1 MTSRTMTMRLGV
13 GAVAAVLVAGL
24 ASAALAAELRVAGN
38 FSGNKKQV
46 DGVERPFFAGLA
58 KETGIDFAV
67 NYNPMDMLGIKAPDA
82 LRLLKAG
89 AFDVMS
95 VQTGMAS
102 RDDAFFEGL
111 DIAGVSPDMKTLRK
125 VVDAYRDEFDQ
136 RLQKKFN
143 AKVLGLW
150 PFGPQVLYC
159 NAEVNTLEDL
169 KGKKVRTFTASMAE
183 VVESLGATSITLQFP
198 EVYPALQKKVADCAV
213 TAPTAGNSANW
224 PEVSTHFIPLALSG
238 SVQGHFMNLDTWKKF
253 TPDQQKKLEA
263 AFKRMEGQMWDLA
276 TNVND
281 DAVACN
287 TGAASCKEHTKFSM
301 KLVKA
306 SDAMLARVKETAEK
320 VTVPS
325 WAKLCNKLDPQCS
338 AVWNRTAGKAAGIQ
352 VK

>member
-1 MTSRTMTMRLGV
+1 MTSRTMTIRLGV
-13 GAVAAVLVAGL
+13 GAVAAVLVAGM

-38 FSGNKKQV
+38 FSGNKKHV
-46 DGVERPFFAGLA
+46 DGVERPFFDGLA
-58 KETGIDFAV
+58 KETGLDLKV

-102 RDDAFFEGL
+102 RDDPFFEGL
-111 DIAGVSPDMKTLRK
+111 DIAGVAPDMKSLRK

-143 AKVLGLW
+143 AKVLTLW

-159 NAEVNTLEDL
+159 NASVKSLDDL
-169 KGKKVRTFTASMAE
+169 KGKKVRTFTASMAQ
-183 VVESLGATSITLQFP
+183 VVESLGGTSITLQFP
-198 EVYPALQKKVADCAV
+198 EVYPSLQKGVADCAV

-224 PEVSTHFIPLALSG
+224 PEVSANLLPLALSG
-238 SVQGHFMNLDTWKKF
+238 SVQGHFMNLDTWKKLG
-253 TPDQQKKLEA
+253 PDGQKKMMA
-263 AFKRMEGQMWDLA
+263 AFKRMEDDMWGLA
-276 TNVND
+276 NTVND

-287 TGAASCKEHTKFSM
+287 TGAASCKDHAKFSM
-301 KLVKA
+301 KLVET
-306 SDAMLARVKETAEK
+306 SPAMLARVKETAVN
-320 VTVPS
+320 VTVPQ
-325 WAKLCNKLDPQCS
+325 WAALCNKVDPNCS
-338 AVWNRTAGKAAGIQ
+338 AVWNKTAGAAVGIQ

>member
-1 MTSRTMTMRLGV
+1 MTIRLGV

-38 FSGNKKQV
+38 FSGNKKHV
-46 DGVERPFFAGLA
+46 DGVERPFFDGLA
-58 KETGIDFAV
+58 KETGLDLKV

-102 RDDAFFEGL
+102 RDDPFFEGL
-111 DIAGVSPDMKTLRK
+111 DIAGVAPDMAALRK

-143 AKVLGLW
+143 AKVLTLW

-159 NAEVNTLEDL
+159 NASVKSLDDL
-169 KGKKVRTFTASMAE
+169 KGKKVRTFTSSMAQ
-183 VVESLGATSITLQFP
+183 VIESLGGTSITLQFP
-198 EVYPALQKKVADCAV
+198 EVYPSLQKGVADCAV

-224 PEVSTHFIPLALSG
+224 PEVSANLLTLALSG
-238 SVQGHFMNLDTWKKF
+238 SVQGHFMNLDTWKKLG
-253 TPDQQKKLEA
+253 PDGQKKMMA
-263 AFKRMEGQMWDLA
+263 AFKAMEEQMWNLA
-276 TNVND
+276 VSVND

-287 TGAASCKEHTKFSM
+287 TGAASCKEHTKFNM
-301 KLVKA
+301 TLVET
-306 SDAMLARVKETAEK
+306 SPAMLARVKETAVN
-320 VTVPS
+320 VTVPQ
-325 WAKLCNKLDPQCS
+325 WAALCNKVDPACS
-338 AVWNRTAGKAAGIQ
+338 ATWNKTAGSAVGIQ